1 VIKDPRVQNTSGWSA
16 MGVFAGI
23 RGLDQKVAVQQLS
36 RREAGGRNILRAQLE
51 GPPLD
56 QENH

>member
-1 VIKDPRVQNTSGWSA
+1 